1 MPTTAL
7 FTPHP
12 VEVGEHVIVPVSWAV
27 KDGFMDTPLE
37 GLYPAFVKALK
48 VSPAPATVGLST
60 T

>member
-48 VSPAPATVGLST
+48 VS
-60 T
+60 